1 MHSVRARACGR
12 VTPLADDENPL
23 AFLLCAGALEDDA
36 LDIMDIALRL
46 AALDDPTLPLAR
58 SAAHVEGLIVRARDA
73 GARAQSARAQAI
85 ALAQVLYE
93 EAGYEGDRTDYDHPD
108 NANIARVI
116 ERRRGLPV
124 ALGLLYIHI
133 GRQLGWDVHGLA
145 VPGHFVVRVAAGTER
160 VIIDPFNGG
169 AQIDTPQL
177 RLLLKRALGP
187 DAELSPNHL
196 AEVSN
201 RDVLVRLQNN
211 IKARALAQRDLV
223 TAARLLERMTLL
235 APAEAN
241 LWYERGVIEGEIG
254 HLAAAAAALKACL
267 EHACDVTLKQNA
279 RTALSE
285 LRRKLN

>member
-1 MHSVRARACGR
+1 M
-12 VTPLADDENPL
+12 ADDEDSM
-23 AFLLCAGALEDDA
+23 AFLARAGASDDST
-36 LDIMDIALRL
+36 LDLIDIALRL
-46 AALDDPTLPLAR
+46 AALDDSSLPIERGR
-58 SAAHVEGLIVRARDA
+58 SHVEGLIVRARDA
-73 GARAQSARAQAI
+73 GAHAKDARAQARV
-85 ALAQVLYE
+85 LSQVLYE
-93 EAGYEGDRTDYDHPD
+93 EAGYEGDRAGYDHPD
-108 NANIARVI
+108 NANLARVI

-133 GRQLGWDVHGLA
+133 GSKLGWDVHGLA
-145 VPGHFVVRVAAGTER
+145 VPGHFVVRVSAGSQR

-187 DAELSPNHL
+187 DAELAPHHL
-196 AEVSN
+196 VEVSR

-211 IKARALAQRDLV
+211 IKSRALAQQDRGL
-223 TAARLLERMTLL
+223 AARILERMTLL
-235 APAEAN
+235 APQEAL

-267 EHACDVTLKQNA
+267 EHATDLSLKQNA
-279 RTALSE
+279 RTALAE